1 MVPDTTARPPVRAD
15 EVGSRAGYPACRRMS
30 ALPFVKLTLVPLS
43 HAFRRMVW
51 DPDGCDKHGHFY
63 RFAANA
69 RRKAW
74 TL

>member
-1 MVPDTTARPPVRAD
+1 MA
-15 EVGSRAGYPACRRMS
+15 

-51 DPDGCDKHGHFY
+51 NPDGCDKHGHFNMVV
-63 RFAANA
+63 ASNA